1 VVEPMKMGKTT
12 VPLVRVMGMRILALE
27 PELVL
32 T

>member
-1 VVEPMKMGKTT
+1 MKMGKTT